1 MIHFIKS
8 VVNSIRSISIIDIF
22 VFEFLMHISLIFL
35 LYEVNEIEKGTI
47 GITYA
52 ATQNLTCAQNFN

>member
-1 MIHFIKS
+1 MIYSKS
-8 VVNSIRSISIIDIF
+8 VVNSIRSISITDIF

-35 LYEVNEIEKGTI
+35 LYEVDEIEKGTI

-52 ATQNLTCAQNFN
+52 AT